1 LPELAAVKRVA
12 VLTEAFLPK
21 IDGVSRTAYLSIRYL
36 QETGREVL
44 IFAPDTAVPTV
55 GASRVIPL
63 PSVSMPG
70 AEETRVALPNWII
83 AREMEAFQPDLVLMF
98 SPAIMSIHGMTMGR
112 YLNIPVIGC
121 YQTDLPGYAEHY
133 GVPVLSRPVRSW
145 LRYLHNGCHLTLVP
159 TPKIQDELRQ
169 WGYKRTRLWGRG
181 VDIVTFSPEQRTQT
195 MREKL
200 LNGRDP
206 NSLLCIYV
214 GRLANEKCVHLLR
227 QVAETPGVALT
238 IIGDGQLREE
248 LESLFAGTG
257 TYFTGYMVGSG
268 LAEAF
273 ASADAF
279 FFPGAQET
287 FGQVVQ
293 EAMASGLPSVV
304 TNRGGVSG
312 LVEEGVTGFV
322 VEHDETAFAAAAMQ
336 LRDNPGLR
344 QQMADTA
351 RELAEQRPWSAIMRQ
366 LEGHIREAWMMNER
380 YKRLFSRTLYA
391 LPTALPLWGR
401 W

>member
-1 LPELAAVKRVA
+1 MTAVKRVA

-55 GASRVIPL
+55 GQSRVIPL

-98 SPAIMSIHGMTMGR
+98 SPAIMSMHGMTMGR

-133 GVPVLSRPVRSW
+133 GVGVLSRPVRSW

-159 TPKIQDELRQ
+159 TPKIQHELSD
-169 WGYKRTRLWGRG
+169 WGYKRLRLWGRG
-181 VDIVTFSPEQRTQT
+181 VDIETFSPVQRTAA

-206 NSLLCIYV
+206 NSLLCVYV

-248 LESLFAGTG
+248 LEALFAGTS
-257 TYFTGYMVGSG
+257 TYFTGYMVGSA

-322 VEHDETAFAAAAMQ
+322 VDHSEAAFAEAVIK
-336 LRDNPGLR
+336 LRDNPILR

-351 RELAEQRPWSAIMRQ
+351 RALAEQRPWSAIMRQ
-366 LEGHIREAWMMNER
+366 LEGHMREAWTMNER
-380 YKRLFSRTLYA
+380 YKRLFGKTTYT
-391 LPTALPLWGR
+391 LPTTSPLWWR

>member
-1 LPELAAVKRVA
+1 M
-12 VLTEAFLPK
+12 PK
-21 IDGVSRTAYLSIRYL
+21 IDGVTRTAYLSVRYL
-36 QETGREVL
+36 QETGREVM
-44 IFAPDTAVPTV
+44 IFAPDTAVPSV
-55 GASRVIPL
+55 GTSRVIPL

-83 AREMEAFQPDLVLMF
+83 AREMELFQPDMVLMF
-98 SPAIMSIHGMTMGR
+98 SPAIMSMNGVTMGR

-121 YQTDLPGYAEHY
+121 YQTDLPGYTEHY

-159 TPKIQDELRQ
+159 TPKIQNELRA
-169 WGYKRTRLWGRG
+169 WGYKRLRVWGRG
-181 VDIVTFSPEQRTQT
+181 VDIETFSPVHRTHA

-206 NSLLCIYV
+206 DSLLCLYV

-227 QVAETPGVALT
+227 ELAGKPGIALT

-248 LESLFAGTG
+248 LETLFAGTG
-257 TYFTGYMVGSG
+257 TYFTGYLVGKD

-293 EAMASGLPSVV
+293 EAMASGLPAVV

-322 VEHDETAFAAAAMQ
+322 VDHTAEAFAEAAVK
-336 LRDNPGLR
+336 LRDNPALR
-344 QQMADTA
+344 QQMAWTA

-366 LEGHIREAWMMNER
+366 LEGHIREAWTMNER
-380 YKRLFSRTLYA
+380 YKQLFGKTTYTMPST
-391 LPTALPLWGR
+391 LPLGWR
-401 W
+401 R